1 MYTSVLRH
9 KISRYVIMTDNQ
21 TLQNHWNG
29 VSELVDRWIEDRR
42 ELLAEYCE
50 LTEVTDF
57 SDKAHDHDTKLKKFC
72 ELMVDYVSVGHFE
85 IFGQLAES
93 AELFDNKAGIEH
105 SAPLLAK
112 IQLTT
117 DTIVNFNDKY
127 TTSKDLETLILDLAG
142 LGETFVERFADEDS
156 LIDKLHSENVLKL
169 ISDNPNSAI

>member
-1 MYTSVLRH
+1 
-9 KISRYVIMTDNQ
+9 MTDNQ

-42 ELLAEYCE
+42 ELLAEY
-50 LTEVTDF
+50 
-57 SDKAHDHDTKLKKFC
+57 C